1 MASKVPAQQ
10 PGTSG
15 DACAVCCGTYVN
27 DIDDETTG
35 EDSMAGSRVLIQT
48 VHSGAMST
56 AWRRRWESLCVR
68 FVIACSIDVPLC
80 IIQNCNFEVEGS
92 IVTSFLM

>member
-15 DACAVCCGTYVN
+15 DACAVCCGTYIN

-48 VHSGAMST
+48 VRSG
-56 AWRRRWESLCVR
+56 VR
-68 FVIACSIDVPLC
+68 LGGR
-80 IIQNCNFEVEGS
+80 Q
-92 IVTSFLM
+92 LMDDAK

>member
-27 DIDDETTG
+27 DIIDDETG
-35 EDSMAGSRVLIQT
+35 EVTTDWVQCADPDCALWNHVDCLEKEMG
-48 VHSGAMST
+48 
-56 AWRRRWESLCVR
+56 E
-68 FVIACSIDVPLC
+68 PLC
-80 IIQNCNFEVEGS
+80 EICGS
-92 IVTSFLM
+92 LFN